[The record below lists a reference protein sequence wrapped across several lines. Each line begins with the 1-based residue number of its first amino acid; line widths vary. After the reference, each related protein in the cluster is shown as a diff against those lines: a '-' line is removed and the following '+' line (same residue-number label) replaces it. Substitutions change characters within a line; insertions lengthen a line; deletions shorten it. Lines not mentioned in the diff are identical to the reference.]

1 MCDDENKGSG
11 DGCSAECKVETGYDC
26 PISDVSVC
34 SPVNMDGL
42 ILGNEECDDNNSIDD
57 DGCSNTSQITDGWE
71 CNSESPSK
79 CVKICVDGTESDD
92 SDDWTEPEENDDG
105 IESEDGDDGDEISK
119 ENEVEI
125 SIV

>member
-1 MCDDENKGSG
+1 MNIVTFQCPTAAPCSIDSLPCSPPVISEGSEMCDDENKGSG

-57 DGCSNTSQITDGWE
+57 DGCSNTS
-71 CNSESPSK
+71 
-79 CVKICVDGTESDD
+79 
-92 SDDWTEPEENDDG
+92 
-105 IESEDGDDGDEISK
+105 
-119 ENEVEI
+119 
-125 SIV
+125 